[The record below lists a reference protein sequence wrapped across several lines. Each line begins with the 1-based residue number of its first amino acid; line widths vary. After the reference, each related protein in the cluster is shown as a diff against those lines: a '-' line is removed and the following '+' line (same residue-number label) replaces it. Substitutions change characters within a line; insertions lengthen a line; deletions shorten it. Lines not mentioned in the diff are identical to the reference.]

1 MQEEALV
8 VEVEVAG
15 ADDKTVSIER
25 TMNIKSA
32 FNTSSR
38 IFLIAFTI
46 ATFGFVGLALQ
57 AASEKK
63 SATNA
68 NLVSKKQKEFSS
80 AKEGADALLSAA
92 EVFDV
97 AALGEILGQDAADL
111 IASADPVADKKRA
124 TDFAA
129 KAKEKMSLNVDP
141 KNSKRTILSV
151 GNDEFPLAIPI
162 VQRKGQW
169 IFDTKAG
176 RNEIL
181 MRRIGANELD
191 AIAICHGFVE
201 AQHDYA
207 QEKHDDSQV
216 NQYAQKIISTPG
228 KHDGLAWQNTDG
240 KWEGPVGENVA
251 KALAEGY
258 SDKTQPYH
266 GYFFKVLK
274 GQGPAAPL
282 GQMDFVVKGLMI
294 GGFALAAAPAQYR
307 VTGVKTFV
315 VGSTGIVYEK
325 DLGSDTLKRFQ
336 SMDRFNPDKTWK
348 ATDDEWPAEA
358 VSSQ

>member
-1 MQEEALV
+1 
-8 VEVEVAG
+8 
-15 ADDKTVSIER
+15 
-25 TMNIKSA
+25 MNIQSA
-32 FNTSSR
+32 FDTSSKTCV
-38 IFLIAFTI
+38 IAFTTV
-46 ATFGFVGLALQ
+46 AFGFVGSPLQ
-57 AASEKK
+57 SAEGKK
-63 SATNA
+63 SDTAA
-68 NLVSKKQKEFSS
+68 NLESKRQKEFSS
-80 AKEGADALLSAA
+80 DREAADALLHAA

-97 AALGEILGQDAADL
+97 AALREILGPDAADL

-129 KAKEKMSLNVDP
+129 KAKEKTSLKVDP

-162 VQRKGQW
+162 VQRTEKW
-169 IFDTKAG
+169 IFDTRAG

-191 AIAICHGFVE
+191 AIAICRGFVE

-216 NQYAQKIISTPG
+216 NQYAQKMISSPG
-228 KHDGLAWQNTDG
+228 KHDGLAWQNADG
-240 KWEGPVGENVA
+240 TWAGPVGENVA

-315 VGSTGIVYEK
+315 VGSTGIVYQK
-325 DLGSDTLKRFQ
+325 DLGSDTLKKFVKL
-336 SMDRFNPDKTWK
+336 DRFNPDKTWK

>member
-1 MQEEALV
+1 
-8 VEVEVAG
+8 
-15 ADDKTVSIER
+15 
-25 TMNIKSA
+25 MNIKSA

-38 IFLIAFTI
+38 FFLIATTI
-46 ATFGFVGLALQ
+46 ATFGFVGLE

-63 SATNA
+63 SDTNA
-68 NLVSKKQKEFSS
+68 NSVSKKQKEFSS

-92 EVFDV
+92 AVFDV
-97 AALGEILGQDAADL
+97 AALGEILGPDAADL

-169 IFDTKAG
+169 IFDTQAG

-228 KHDGLAWQNTDG
+228 KHDGLAWQNADG
-240 KWEGPVGENVA
+240 TWEGPVGENVA

-258 SDKTQPYH
+258 SNKTQPYH

-307 VTGVKTFV
+307 ITGVKTFV

-358 VSSQ
+358 VSTK

>member
-1 MQEEALV
+1 
-8 VEVEVAG
+8 
-15 ADDKTVSIER
+15 
-25 TMNIKSA
+25 MNIKSA

-38 IFLIAFTI
+38 FFLIASTI
-46 ATFGFVGLALQ
+46 ATFEFVGLE

-63 SATNA
+63 SDTNA
-68 NLVSKKQKEFSS
+68 NSVSKKQKEFSS

-92 EVFDV
+92 AVFDV
-97 AALGEILGQDAADL
+97 AALGEILGPDAADL

-228 KHDGLAWQNTDG
+228 KHDGLAWQNTAG
-240 KWEGPVGENVA
+240 TWEGPVGENVA

-258 SDKTQPYH
+258 SNKTQPYH

-294 GGFALAAAPAQYR
+294 GGFGLAAAPAQYR
-307 VTGVKTFV
+307 ITGVKTFV

-358 VSSQ
+358 VSTK